1 MHNYWNVISSFFP
14 KDCNKSISDNAGG
27 GGGSV
32 QLFGQNTCVW
42 QGHYLYVI
50 RGYTVQVI
58 YSIDWRLHR
67 HYCVDFVYIH
77 ALFSKMDFLRGVFRS
92 IFKIIEKK
100 WKYCR

>member
-58 YSIDWRLHR
+58 
-67 HYCVDFVYIH
+67 
-77 ALFSKMDFLRGVFRS
+77 
-92 IFKIIEKK
+92 
-100 WKYCR
+100 